1 MTNNRRESGET
12 EPSGGIQSLD
22 AALRLLQA
30 MARYGRAVSL
40 SEIARD
46 CDMPLSKA
54 HRYLASFIHAGL
66 VAQAGRSGKYDLGT
80 GALQLGLAALAR
92 HDFVNRAAEDLPEL
106 CAETGLTGLLSV
118 WGNQGATVVRW
129 ERTASPTITSMG
141 LGTTL
146 PLLNSAT
153 GRAFLAWAPLGPIRP
168 MLDAE
173 LRRAKRNPDLIAD
186 LTATAQGVA
195 ALQEKVRQAGYATID
210 GRFIPGL
217 VAIAAPV
224 LDWQNEA
231 QAVVTLIGTDA
242 NIIRP
247 GSDAVEKLVAF
258 AARQSLVETGTDE
271 GKKRQL
277 QAARDP
283 G

>member
-1 MTNNRRESGET
+1 MKSNQQDTKEA
-12 EPSGGIQSLD
+12 EPTGGIQSLD
-22 AALRLLQA
+22 AALRLLRI
-30 MARYGRAVSL
+30 MSGYDRPVSL

-54 HRYLASFIHAGL
+54 HRYLASFIHAGI
-66 VAQAGRSGKYDLGT
+66 VEQAGRSGKYDLGT

-92 HDFVNRAAEDLPEL
+92 HDFVNRTAEELPEL

-153 GRAFLAWAPLGPIRP
+153 GRAFLAWAPPGPIRSL
-168 MLDAE
+168 LDVE
-173 LRRAKRNPDLIAD
+173 LRRVKRNPALAPD
-186 LTATAQGVA
+186 LTATAQGVT
-195 ALQEKVRQAGYATID
+195 ALRENIRQMGYATID

-242 NIIRP
+242 NIIQP
-247 GSDAVEKLVAF
+247 GSDTVKQLVDF
-258 AARQSLVETGTDE
+258 TVGQSLANT
-271 GKKRQL
+271 
-277 QAARDP
+277 RD
-283 G
+283 GS

>member
-1 MTNNRRESGET
+1 MKNKKNEAPDTEPAG

-22 AALRLLQA
+22 AALRLLRV
-30 MARYGRAVSL
+30 MSGYGRAVSL
-40 SEIARD
+40 SELARD

-66 VAQAGRSGKYDLGT
+66 VEQAGRSGKYDLGT
-80 GALQLGLAALAR
+80 GAVRLGLAALGR
-92 HDFVNRAAEDLPEL
+92 HDFVNRTAEELPEL
-106 CAETGLTGLLSV
+106 CADTGLTGLLSV
-118 WGNQGATVVRW
+118 WGNQGATVIRW

-153 GRAFLAWAPLGPIRP
+153 GRAFLAWAPPGVIRP
-168 MLDAE
+168 MLDIE
-173 LRRAKRNPDLIAD
+173 LRHARRNPDLISD

-195 ALQEKVRQAGYATID
+195 SLREEIRNAGYATVD

-231 QAVVTLIGTDA
+231 QAVVTLIGTDQGVT
-242 NIIRP
+242 RP
-247 GSDAVEKLVAF
+247 QSDAVASLIEF
-258 AARQSLVETGTDE
+258 ARKQSLAGTQED
-271 GKKRQL
+271 G
-277 QAARDP
+277 
-283 G
+283 